1 MSNPVT
7 VVAVIRARPG
17 KGPAVIDT
25 FREVSPL
32 VHREPG
38 CELYAAHLEQG
49 GDTVVMVERW
59 TTRADLEAHSQ
70 GAAIARGRG
79 RRATPAAAVTQASP
93 RGRGRGSRWWAASRV
108 PRAPAP
114 QRASGAV
121 AGRGAGG
128 RPAPRAA
135 SSSGRLRRRRTPP
148 PAARPR
154 CVPATRRPRRRAW
167 AGTC

>member
-59 TTRADLEAHSQ
+59 TTRADLEAHSK
-70 GAAIARGRG
+70 GAAIARLNELNEGL
-79 RRATPAAAVTQASP
+79 RAGPAEVLVLDP
-93 RGRGRGSRWWAASRV
+93 V
-108 PRAPAP
+108 PLGDERK
-114 QRASGAV
+114 GAL
-121 AGRGAGG
+121 
-128 RPAPRAA
+128 PI
-135 SSSGRLRRRRTPP
+135 
-148 PAARPR
+148 
-154 CVPATRRPRRRAW
+154 
-167 AGTC
+167 